1 MKDSAFALS
10 YYSEEEDAKFKVLSN
25 DPETWNESYDSWR
38 ENAEKAIRNLK
49 GGGANITRVP
59 LIFSEVQQWCAM
71 SGERRMTFAPPR
83 SNSERGA
90 PFPAS
95 RRHAF
100 HPPIHYRRKV

>member
-71 SGERRMTFAPPR
+71 SGRENDSSARSEYDAPKLRR
-83 SNSERGA
+83 G
-90 PFPAS
+90 
-95 RRHAF
+95 
-100 HPPIHYRRKV
+100 